1 MNNYNISFDD
11 IFSKSYFKISQQKN
25 ILKAIRILIPDF
37 EPAYATLNRNYR
49 CKLVEKI
56 QMASSCESP
65 AKGILTIKQLK
76 DLLETQLQTEL
87 KIETQIPSIKVC
99 KENINTNLVRYYYA
113 IFYCLIFQIYINF
126 YT

>member
-25 ILKAIRILIPDF
+25 ILKAIRILMPDF
-37 EPAYATLNRNYR
+37 EPAYTTLNRNYR
-49 CKLVEKI
+49 CKLLGEI
-56 QMASSCESP
+56 PIASSCESP
-65 AKGILTIKQLK
+65 TKGILTIKELK
-76 DLLETQLQTEL
+76 NLFKTQLQTEL
-87 KIETQIPSIKVC
+87 AIETQIPSIKAH
-99 KENINTNLVRYYYA
+99 KEDINTNVVKYYYA

>member
-11 IFSKSYFKISQQKN
+11 IFSKSYYKIDQQEN
-25 ILKAIRILIPDF
+25 ILKAIRILMPDF
-37 EPAYATLNRNYR
+37 EPAYTTLNRNYR
-49 CKLVEKI
+49 CKLVGEI
-56 QMASSCESP
+56 PMESNYESP
-65 AKGILTIKQLK
+65 AKGLLTIEELK

-87 KIETQIPSIKVC
+87 AIETQISSIKPC
-99 KENINTNLVRYYYA
+99 EENINSDMVRYYYA